1 MKWSSLPKDKSH
13 VPSIFVSAKVL
24 GRMSYTSGYSIKSIG
39 KKRKEREGPG
49 TNLKQIPNLV

>member
-13 VPSIFVSAKVL
+13 VPSIFVSTVL

-39 KKRKEREGPG
+39 KKGRRGKDPR
-49 TNLKQIPNLV
+49 TNLKQTPNLV